1 MSRRDL
7 RRDQGAPRQPAARRS
22 GEGDHMIVGRII
34 ALVTAAAFVA
44 LVAASLTGGQ
54 PKPKHCNDFLQ
65 ENLFSCDMAK
75 GSPR

>member
-1 MSRRDL
+1 MSV
-7 RRDQGAPRQPAARRS
+7 A
-22 GEGDHMIVGRII
+22 RII
-34 ALVTAAAFVA
+34 ALVSAAAFAA

-54 PKPKHCNDFLQ
+54 PKPKHCDDFLQ